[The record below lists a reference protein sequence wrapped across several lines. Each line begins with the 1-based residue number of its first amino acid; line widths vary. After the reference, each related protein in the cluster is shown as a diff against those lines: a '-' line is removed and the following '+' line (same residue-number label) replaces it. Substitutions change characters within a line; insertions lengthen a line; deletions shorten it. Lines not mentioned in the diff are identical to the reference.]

1 MNNLKNKKGDIVK
14 LEFKEM
20 YMDSMCFSII
30 DMKHNREVG
39 ELEVMDFPGF
49 YSIAC
54 EANDNFAYL
63 YGQDLDNRLYMF
75 FTELKMA
82 IIVGEY
88 GLEDKPVYLQADDHI
103 ASRYAIVNCLERIP
117 RYDGYYFIN

>member
-30 DMKHNREVG
+30 DANHNREIG
-39 ELEVMDFPGF
+39 ELEIMDFPGF

-54 EANDNFAYL
+54 EANDNFGYL